1 MFTKIFYINLD
12 RRRERNEMVK
22 KELFKIGWKGPVE
35 RISAIDG
42 KNLDEKTIKQYFTQQ
57 AIDQANTKYD
67 KFIPGY
73 YMTKGGMGCALSHR
87 SIFLKIMQENHDC
100 VLVIEDDIVF
110 SQDFLSLWNRYTKSL
125 PANFDL
131 VYLGYHESELTKFTT
146 INSEFSKPS
155 GVVFGTF
162 GMVIHKKIVP
172 SLLELFPVYGQIDS
186 LISSTFPKINVYTLH
201 KQKRLVLSQE
211 NSISDIQ
218 FTEEIEKPKNQII
231 WNYWFIIVILLI
243 LIICIFD
250 E

>member
-12 RRRERNEMVK
+12 RRPERNEKVK
-22 KELFKIGWKGPVE
+22 KELSKIGWKGPVE
-35 RISAIDG
+35 RISAVDG
-42 KNLDEKTIKQYFTQQ
+42 RQLEEKTIKKYFTQQ
-57 AIDQANTKYD
+57 AIEQANTKYD

-100 VLVIEDDIVF
+100 VLVIEDDVIF
-110 SQDFLSLWNRYTKSL
+110 ADDFLKKWNHYSKSL
-125 PANFDL
+125 PGNFDL
-131 VYLGYHESELTKFTT
+131 VYVGYHESELTKFSNV
-146 INSEFSKPS
+146 NSAFSKPS

-162 GMVIHKKIVP
+162 GMVIHKKVVP
-172 SLLELFPVYGQIDS
+172 TLINLFPVYGQIDS
-186 LISSTFPKINVYTLH
+186 MISTLFPKINVYTLH
-201 KQKRLVLSQE
+201 KQKRIVRSQE

-218 FTEEIEKPKNQII
+218 QSEQLNQNQTI
-231 WNYWFIIVILLI
+231 WNYWFIIIILLI